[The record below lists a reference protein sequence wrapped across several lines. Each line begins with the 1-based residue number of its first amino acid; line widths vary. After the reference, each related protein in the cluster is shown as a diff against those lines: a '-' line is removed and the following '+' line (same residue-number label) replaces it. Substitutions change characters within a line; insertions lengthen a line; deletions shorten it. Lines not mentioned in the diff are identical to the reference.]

1 MMRLNPTSVN
11 TLRIV
16 TYLDEAHVV
25 HTLAR
30 VLKIGNGGEVDNF
43 KAGGMYTLLDEQGV
57 VQFPAIDGDDR
68 VFEVHPVSG
77 TPIIGFEVPNWL
89 AVQNLVDTIAQ
100 EVPQIRYVGWDIAVT
115 PEGAAVIEGNYNTGV
130 FQLKPSA
137 TGVRQGLLP
146 LYRSV
151 IGF

>member
-1 MMRLNPTSVN
+1 
-11 TLRIV
+11 
-16 TYLDEAHVV
+16 
-25 HTLAR
+25 
-30 VLKIGNGGEVDNF
+30 
-43 KAGGMYTLLDEQGV
+43 
-57 VQFPAIDGDDR
+57 
-68 VFEVHPVSG
+68 
-77 TPIIGFEVPNWL
+77 L